1 MTTPKKTNKA
11 KKSSVRHTRA
21 IALDRTKRPDTPPP
35 PEQVEQL
42 LQEII
47 EPATFSLLSYYHTLG
62 LRSRVLT
69 LPVMLAF
76 VLSLIWR
83 QLGSVSEA
91 VRVLKLEGLLW
102 QPPVRVS
109 QQAVSLRLRQLPAAL
124 FEQLLKEAI
133 PQMQQRWQARTRP
146 LPPQMQLALR
156 HFKRVVAVDG
166 STLDALIKKVGLLR
180 EEEGAVLAGRM
191 MALIDVSN
199 LLPCQI
205 WYGEDSQAHD
215 QQWWEQISTT
225 LQEDWLLLFDLGFVN
240 YERYRQ
246 LTKAHKYFVTRVK
259 TNMVYHKLEELEN
272 EAGLRSFLVRI
283 GEVEEGTDQLL
294 RLVEVEYEGK
304 WYSYL
309 TNVIDCAR
317 LTGWEIAW
325 LYRQRWRIED
335 AFKLVKRLLGLAYFH
350 GSSINAIEVQVWAT
364 WLLYCVLIDLSDGV
378 AEEVQLPVSRISIE
392 MVYRGLYHYSQALA
406 RGDGRTVFQYLA
418 QNAALLGI
426 IKRPKVKP
434 LRA

>member
-1 MTTPKKTNKA
+1 MTTPKKAPKP

-35 PEQVEQL
+35 PKQVEQL

-47 EPATFSLLSYYHTLG
+47 EPITFSLINYYQKLG
-62 LRSRVLT
+62 LRARILT

-91 VRVLKLEGLLW
+91 VRVLKQEGLLW
-102 QPPVRVS
+102 QPPIHVS
-109 QQAVSLRLRQLPAAL
+109 QQAVSLRLRQMPPEL
-124 FEQLLKEAI
+124 FEQLLTEVLPK
-133 PQMQQRWQARTRP
+133 MHQRWQTRTRP
-146 LPPQMQLALR
+146 MPPQMQRALR
-156 HFKRVVAVDG
+156 NFKRVVAVDG

-205 WYGEDSQAHD
+205 WYGEDSHAHD
-215 QQWWEQISTT
+215 QQWWEQIMVA
-225 LQEDWLLLFDLGFVN
+225 LEEECLLLFDLGFVN

-246 LTKAHKYFVTRVK
+246 MTKEHKRFVTRVK
-259 TNMVYHKLEELEN
+259 INMAYEKLKMLEN
-272 EAGLRSFLVRI
+272 ESGLRSFLVRV
-283 GEVEEGTDQLL
+283 GEKEKDTDQEL

-309 TNVIDCAR
+309 TNVLDCGR

-325 LYRQRWRIED
+325 FYRQRWRIED
-335 AFKLVKRLLGLAYFH
+335 AFKIVKRLLGLAFFH
-350 GSSINAIEVQVWAT
+350 GSSINAIEMQVWAT
-364 WLLYCVLIDLSDGV
+364 WLLYCVLIDLTDGV
-378 AEEVQLPVSRISIE
+378 AEEVQQPFSRISVE
-392 MVYRGLYHYSQALA
+392 MVYRGLYHYSQALK
-406 RGDGRTVFQYLA
+406 RDDTRTVFQYLA

-426 IKRPKVKP
+426 IKRPKVKH
-434 LRA
+434 LLA